1 MSLVIFLFGVTVL
14 YLVYLALTIVPSGTD
29 PRTASEA
36 LAKDPRAGFAV
47 VILGGLFLAG
57 LALAGSRFAYF
68 AYTRIKEPKHPSLEH
83 KPPALRF
90 SRCPICTENI
100 PFGSLGSD
108 FRRHLRGEHA
118 DYWRWKRN
126 WSIAFAVALVT
137 WMLLLFPLLIFG
149 IIPGARTGATSATF
163 YGIGGYIS
171 VEVVVMILAG
181 WSSRARTRR
190 FRQEWQQQ
198 HPLYARVYGN
208 LKGVKA
214 KVKFNIGRTFIFKDP
229 FLPLELL
236 HPASLLVV
244 PLVLLLGRFTLRRV
258 TLNTFESGRLWLY
271 DAFDTLTSFE
281 VKSLSPMEFDTEK
294 VVLVLET
301 GSLEIRTENS
311 ADLESIRS
319 VVRAAIIQPS
329 A

>member
-126 WSIAFAVALVT
+126 WSIAITVALVT
-137 WMLLLFPLLIFG
+137 WMILLFPLLIFG

-190 FRQEWQQQ
+190 FRKEWQQQ
-198 HPLYARVYGN
+198 HPLYARIYGN

-236 HPASLLVV
+236 HPGSLLVV
-244 PLVLLLGRFTLRRV
+244 PIILLLGRFTLRKV
-258 TLNTFESGRLWLY
+258 TLDKFESSRLWLY

-281 VKSLSPMEFDTEK
+281 VKSLSPSDFDTEI
-294 VVLVLET
+294 VLVLER
-301 GSLEIRTENS
+301 GSLEIKTENS

>member
-14 YLVYLALTIVPSGTD
+14 YLVYLALTLVPSGTD
-29 PRTASEA
+29 PRAAGEA
-36 LAKDPRAGFAV
+36 LAKDPQAGFAV
-47 VILGGLFLAG
+47 EILAGLFLAG
-57 LALAGSRFAYF
+57 LALASARFAYF
-68 AYTRIKEPKHPSLEH
+68 AYKRIVELKHPSREH
-83 KPPALRF
+83 NPPAPRF
-90 SRCPICTENI
+90 SRCPVCTESV
-100 PFGSLGSD
+100 PFGSLGRN
-108 FRRHLRGEHA
+108 FRHHLKGEHR

-126 WSIAFAVALVT
+126 WSIAIIVAMVT
-137 WMLLLFPLLIFG
+137 WMILLFPLLISG
-149 IIPGARTGATSATF
+149 IIPGARTGATAATF
-163 YGIGGYIS
+163 YGIGGYVS

-181 WSSRARTRR
+181 WSSRATTRQ

-244 PLVLLLGRFTLRRV
+244 PVILLLGRFTLRKV
-258 TLNTFESGRLWLY
+258 TLDKFETSRLWLY

-281 VKSLSPMEFDTEK
+281 VKSLSPSEFDTEK
-294 VVLVLET
+294 VVLVLER

-311 ADLESIRS
+311 ADLETIRS